1 MRDAATAMDAASAMQ
16 QTGRRS
22 ITKGNTMNRRIAAVL
37 AAGLFI
43 AGAGVGYAAQ
53 KLAPALYHGKAAP
66 DAARALL
73 EAAREQAGD
82 DGSWELIGIARIHY
96 LAGQKAEGQ
105 AIFDSLLA
113 GDADDSDVFRI
124 ARVYREAGEWA
135 KAKPLF
141 DRYLSTNPEDEKALA
156 EVGAFY
162 LLNGDRAGAER
173 LFDRSFAVTSEVWA
187 TIAAAGAYLGVAP
200 QE

>member
-1 MRDAATAMDAASAMQ
+1 M
-16 QTGRRS
+16 
-22 ITKGNTMNRRIAAVL
+22 KPRIAAVI
-37 AAGLFI
+37 AAGLFV
-43 AGAGVGYAAQ
+43 AGIGVGYAAQ
-53 KLAPALYHGKAAP
+53 KLAPTLYHGKAASE
-66 DAARALL
+66 AGRALL

-82 DGSWELIGIARIHY
+82 NGSWELIGIGRIHY
-96 LAGQKAEGQ
+96 LGGQKAEGQ
-105 AIFDSLLA
+105 AIFDALLA
-113 GDADDSDVFRI
+113 GDHEDSDVYRI

-141 DRYLSTNPEDEKALA
+141 DRYLAANPKDEKGLA

-162 LLNGDRAGAER
+162 LLNGDREGAER
-173 LFDRSFAVTSEVWA
+173 LFDRSFAITPEVWA

>member
-1 MRDAATAMDAASAMQ
+1 MNPRITAA
-16 QTGRRS
+16 
-22 ITKGNTMNRRIAAVL
+22 L

-43 AGAGVGYAAQ
+43 AGVGVGYAAQ
-53 KLAPALYHGKAAP
+53 KLVPALYHGKAP
-66 DAARALL
+66 PEAARALL

-82 DGSWELIGIARIHY
+82 EGSWERIGIGRIHY
-96 LAGQKAEGQ
+96 LAGQKAEAQ
-105 AIFDSLLA
+105 AIFDSLLG
-113 GDADDSDVFRI
+113 GDADDSDVYRI

-141 DRYLSTNPEDEKALA
+141 DRYLAANPKDEKALA

-162 LLNGDRAGAER
+162 LLNGDREGAER